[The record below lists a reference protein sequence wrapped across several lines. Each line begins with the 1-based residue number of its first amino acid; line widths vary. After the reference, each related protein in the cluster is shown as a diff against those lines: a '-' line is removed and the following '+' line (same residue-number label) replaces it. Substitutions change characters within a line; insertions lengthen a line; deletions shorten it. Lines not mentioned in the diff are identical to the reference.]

1 MAITNLYS
9 NLPGHL
15 VEFKDGGLSL
25 RNSTVP
31 TGAKSIL
38 ILGTATDGPINEP
51 VAIDIDTVA
60 KLFGEDYTTDSA
72 GNQVPNG
79 TTLTKYAR
87 QAYKAGFSDIRC
99 MRVTG
104 TQAAASIAALAS
116 TTEEIKDATP
126 MVIVANGNDVISGS
140 DVEIDWPV
148 DGTWD
153 PANEYPIVTNIQGTY
168 YSQNAGTAGGYGN
181 YANGDKANFLLSSD
195 SVSAKGQ
202 IHVTASY
209 ALVNTGLKTLTNTDG
224 ITIAQNGVESTTGDC
239 IMVIT
244 VPADKVA
251 DIYDLAWDGQT
262 LGVDG
267 NDNMGVEVEPSEV
280 VEVNGGLYPVY
291 NVIKVNI
298 DGTAITGDVTVD
310 AAGNYLV
317 TFTDAGSAGTPN
329 YSDANTITFEYK
341 NITQELTEANG
352 NGFSTDVAVANFYT
366 PLTVTLEKE
375 AAAGEDIVLY
385 GANGTTVLGKLSDG
399 SGIVTL
405 DAATNTV
412 KVNLSAV
419 AENVS
424 LTNYQVGANLTL
436 GYKYIETV
444 NTTEEVRF
452 VSNYGGSVYN
462 QCSVTVEEITD
473 KDGNVGKLI
482 TLTKPQSKLYST
494 NEAPLQY
501 TSFQYPTFGQL
512 KEAIES
518 NIVSPLNNVFSVET
532 NADDALVA
540 NLTAPFS
547 ANFAGGT
554 DGINPSN
561 DDYFQALSG
570 TRNEEGYLLQQ
581 GAYQILEN
589 YSCDYIYV
597 AGIYSDSTVSP
608 KLSVVP
614 QPFHYELA
622 LLCAVLTYRTKMTHG
637 FIDVKPNTNT
647 TLVGIQKWVDKL
659 LALPNEFLMRDN
671 EGNIIYDEDN
681 NPMDIGWYTSCVV
694 GAQPLCTSATL
705 GNYYGSP
712 AIAYAALNASLAAYS
727 APTNK
732 KVPGC
737 SAMRFKLSNKQMND
751 LTGKRMVCFKYKG
764 EGTSTAST
772 VPYVVDGATCGLKTS
787 DYTRLTTVKVV
798 TQVVDEV
805 REVSD
810 PFIGEPNTVEQRNA
824 LAALISKRLSYLK
837 EKGVIQYY
845 EFEISATNY
854 QVLLG
859 ECSIALTLVAPQ
871 ELRKITTVVALRA
884 AA

>member
-25 RNSTVP
+25 RNSSVP
-31 TGAKSIL
+31 TGVKSIL
-38 ILGTATDGPINEP
+38 ILGTATDGPLNEP

-87 QAYKAGFSDIRC
+87 QAYKAGFNDIRC

-104 TQAAASIAALAS
+104 TQAFANIAALTS
-116 TTEEIKDATP
+116 TKEEIKDATSIS
-126 MVIVANGNDVISGS
+126 VVANGNDAITGTN
-140 DVEIDWPV
+140 VEIDWPV
-148 DGTWD
+148 TWD
-153 PANEYPIVTNIQGTY
+153 TENEYPVVTDVQGTY
-168 YSQNAGTAGGYGN
+168 YSQNVGTASGVSN
-181 YANGDKANFLLSSD
+181 YAQGHKARFLLSEN

-209 ALVNTGLKTLTNTDG
+209 ALVNKGLKTLTSDVDN
-224 ITIAQNGVESTTGDC
+224 ITIAQTDADV
-239 IMVIT
+239 VIT
-244 VPADKVA
+244 VPANKVA
-251 DIYDLAWDGQT
+251 DMYDLAWTNQT
-262 LGVDG
+262 LGVDTQ
-267 NDNMGVEVEPSEV
+267 DSVGVEFAAEEV
-280 VEVNGGLYPVY
+280 VAVNPTAVYPTY

-298 DGTAITGDVTVD
+298 DGTPVTDAVVTTD
-310 AAGNYLV
+310 AAGNYV
-317 TFTDAGSAGTPN
+317 ISFTDVTGTT
-329 YSDANTITFEYK
+329 YSDANIVTFEYK
-341 NITQELTEANG
+341 NITQELTG
-352 NGFSTDVAVANFYT
+352 TNGFSTNIAVADFYT
-366 PLTVTLEKE
+366 PITVTLEND
-375 AAAGEDIVLY
+375 ATAGEDIILY
-385 GANGTTVLGKLSDG
+385 AANGTTVLGKLSDG
-399 SGIVTL
+399 NGVITL
-405 DAATNTV
+405 EADNKTV
-412 KVNLSAV
+412 KVDLSAI
-419 AENVS
+419 ADTVS
-424 LTNYQVGANLTL
+424 LTNYQVGTTFTL
-436 GYKYIETV
+436 GYKYTETIEE
-444 NTTEEVRF
+444 TEEVRF
-452 VSNYGGSVYN
+452 VSTYGGSVYN

-473 KDGNVGKLI
+473 ADGNVGKLI
-482 TLTKPQSKLYST
+482 TLTKPQSKMYST

-501 TSFQYPTFGQL
+501 SSFQYPTFGQL

-518 NIVSPLNNVFSVET
+518 TMVSPLNNVFAVET

-540 NLTAPFS
+540 NLTAPFT
-547 ANFAGGT
+547 ATFAGGT

-570 TRNEEGYLLQQ
+570 IRNEEGYLIQQ

-608 KLSVVP
+608 KLSVIP

-671 EGNIIYDEDN
+671 EGNVIYDEDN

-764 EGTSTAST
+764 EGTSSAST
-772 VPYVVDGATCGLKTS
+772 IPYVVDGATCGLASS

>member
-1 MAITNLYS
+1 M
-9 NLPGHL
+9 
-15 VEFKDGGLSL
+15 
-25 RNSTVP
+25 
-31 TGAKSIL
+31 
-38 ILGTATDGPINEP
+38 
-51 VAIDIDTVA
+51 
-60 KLFGEDYTTDSA
+60 
-72 GNQVPNG
+72 
-79 TTLTKYAR
+79 
-87 QAYKAGFSDIRC
+87 
-99 MRVTG
+99 
-104 TQAAASIAALAS
+104 
-116 TTEEIKDATP
+116 
-126 MVIVANGNDVISGS
+126 
-140 DVEIDWPV
+140 
-148 DGTWD
+148 
-153 PANEYPIVTNIQGTY
+153 
-168 YSQNAGTAGGYGN
+168 
-181 YANGDKANFLLSSD
+181 
-195 SVSAKGQ
+195 
-202 IHVTASY
+202 
-209 ALVNTGLKTLTNTDG
+209 
-224 ITIAQNGVESTTGDC
+224 
-239 IMVIT
+239 
-244 VPADKVA
+244 
-251 DIYDLAWDGQT
+251 
-262 LGVDG
+262 
-267 NDNMGVEVEPSEV
+267 
-280 VEVNGGLYPVY
+280 
-291 NVIKVNI
+291 
-298 DGTAITGDVTVD
+298 
-310 AAGNYLV
+310 
-317 TFTDAGSAGTPN
+317 
-329 YSDANTITFEYK
+329 
-341 NITQELTEANG
+341 
-352 NGFSTDVAVANFYT
+352 
-366 PLTVTLEKE
+366 
-375 AAAGEDIVLY
+375 
-385 GANGTTVLGKLSDG
+385 
-399 SGIVTL
+399 
-405 DAATNTV
+405 
-412 KVNLSAV
+412 
-419 AENVS
+419 
-424 LTNYQVGANLTL
+424 
-436 GYKYIETV
+436 
-444 NTTEEVRF
+444 
-452 VSNYGGSVYN
+452 
-462 QCSVTVEEITD
+462 
-473 KDGNVGKLI
+473 
-482 TLTKPQSKLYST
+482 YST
-494 NEAPLQY
+494 NEASLQY
-501 TSFQYPTFGQL
+501 SSFQYPTFGQL

-518 NIVSPLNNVFSVET
+518 RMVSPLNNVFTVET

-547 ANFAGGT
+547 ATFAGGT

-570 TRNEEGYLLQQ
+570 KRNEEGYLLEQ

-671 EGNIIYDEDN
+671 DGNIIYDEDN

-732 KVPGC
+732 KIPGC

-764 EGTSTAST
+764 EGTSSAST
-772 VPYVVDGATCGLKTS
+772 IPYVVDGATCGLTTS

-871 ELRKITTVVALRA
+871 ELRKITTVVALKA

>member
-60 KLFGEDYTTDSA
+60 KLFGEDYTTDSV

-104 TQAAASIAALAS
+104 TQAFATTSALTSVA
-116 TTEEIKDATP
+116 EEVKDANP
-126 MVIVANGNDVISGS
+126 IVVVANGNNSISGT

-148 DGTWD
+148 AGAWD
-153 PANEYPIVTNIQGTY
+153 ETNEYPIVTNIQGTH
-168 YSQNAGTAGGYGN
+168 YSQNVGTAGGNGN
-181 YANGDKANFLLSSD
+181 YTKGEKARFLLSKD

-202 IHVTASY
+202 IRVTASY
-209 ALVNTGLKTLTNTDG
+209 ALVNKNLNAITNTDG
-224 ITIAQNGVESTTGDC
+224 ITIAQKDVDDNGDC

-244 VPADKVA
+244 VPAAAVA
-251 DIYDLAWDGQT
+251 DMYNLAWTNQT
-262 LGVDG
+262 MGVDTEDDLGVQFAA
-267 NDNMGVEVEPSEV
+267 NEV
-280 VEVNGGLYPVY
+280 VAVNPNATYPVY
-291 NVIKVNI
+291 NVIKVDI
-298 DGTAITGDVTVD
+298 DGNAITGEITTD
-310 AAGNYLV
+310 ADGNYLV
-317 TFTDAGSAGTPN
+317 TFTDAGSNGTPT

-341 NITQELTEANG
+341 NITQELTG
-352 NGFSTDVAVANFYT
+352 VNGFTTDVSVADFYTPISVELAEVAVAS
-366 PLTVTLEKE
+366 
-375 AAAGEDIVLY
+375 EDIVLY
-385 GANGTTVLGKLSDG
+385 AANGTTVLGKLSDA
-399 SGIVTL
+399 SGVITL
-405 DAATNTV
+405 DEATNTV
-412 KVNLSAV
+412 NINLSAV
-419 AENVS
+419 ADSVS
-424 LTNYQVGANLTL
+424 ITSYSAGSNLTL
-436 GYKYIETV
+436 KYKYINTV
-444 NTTEEVRF
+444 TSTEEIRF

-473 KDGNVGKLI
+473 ESGNVGKLI
-482 TLTKPQSKLYST
+482 TLTKPQNKMYST

-512 KEAIES
+512 KDAIES
-518 NIVSPLNNVFSVET
+518 TIVSPLNNVFSVET

-764 EGTSTAST
+764 EGTSSAST
-772 VPYVVDGATCGLKTS
+772 TPYVVDGATCGLKTS

>member
-51 VAIDIDTVA
+51 VAIDVDTVA

-87 QAYKAGFSDIRC
+87 EAYKAGFNDIRC

-104 TQAAASIAALAS
+104 TQATASVSALSS
-116 TTEEIKDATP
+116 TTEEIKDAAP
-126 MVIVANGNDVISGS
+126 IVITANGNNEISGT

-148 DGTWD
+148 ASAWD
-153 PANEYPIVTNIQGTY
+153 AANEYPIVKTIQASY
-168 YSQNAGTAGGYGN
+168 YSQNIGTAGSNGN
-181 YANGDKANFLLSSD
+181 YTNGEKAKFLLSPG

-202 IHVTASY
+202 IRVTASY
-209 ALVNTGLKTLTNTDG
+209 ELVNKNLKALTNVDG
-224 ITIAQNGVESTTGDC
+224 ITIAQNGVDDNGDC

-244 VPADKVA
+244 VPADKIT
-251 DIYDLAWDGQT
+251 DIYHLAWDGQT
-262 LGVDG
+262 LGVADH
-267 NDNMGVEVEPSEV
+267 DNLGVEVVPGEV
-280 VEVNGGLYPVY
+280 VEVNGGLYPIY

-298 DGTAITGDVTVD
+298 DGTPITGDVDIDVN
-310 AAGNYLV
+310 GNYLV
-317 TFTDAGSAGTPN
+317 TFTEVGSAGTPS
-329 YSDANTITFEYK
+329 YSDVNTITFEYK
-341 NITQELTEANG
+341 NITQELTGANG
-352 NGFSTDVAVANFYT
+352 FTTDVAVADFYT
-366 PLTVTLEKE
+366 PVTATLVQKP
-375 AAAGEDIVLY
+375 AVDEDIILY
-385 GANGTTVLGKLSDG
+385 AANGTTVLGKLSDNNG
-399 SGIVTL
+399 VITL
-405 DAATNTV
+405 GADNTV
-412 KVNLSAV
+412 QIDLSAIADNVNLTS
-419 AENVS
+419 
-424 LTNYQVGANLTL
+424 YQVGTSLTL
-436 GYKYIETV
+436 GYKYTETV
-444 NTTEEVRF
+444 DVTEEVTF
-452 VSNYGGSVYN
+452 VCNYGGSVYN
-462 QCSVTVEEITD
+462 QATVTVEDITD
-473 KDGNVGKLI
+473 KEGNAGKLI

-518 NIVSPLNNVFSVET
+518 TTVSPLNNVFSIET
-532 NADDALVA
+532 NAEDALVA
-540 NLTAPFS
+540 NLTAPFTAS
-547 ANFAGGT
+547 FAGGT
-554 DGINPSN
+554 DGVNPSN
-561 DDYFQALSG
+561 DEYFQALSG
-570 TRNEEGYLLQQ
+570 TRNEEGYLLKQ

-608 KLSVVP
+608 KLSVIP

-764 EGTSTAST
+764 EGTASAST
-772 VPYVVDGATCGLKTS
+772 TPYVVDGATCGLATS

>member
-25 RNSTVP
+25 RNNTVP

-104 TQAAASIAALAS
+104 TQASASVAALSS
-116 TTEEIKDATP
+116 TVEEVKDAVAKE
-126 MVIVANGNDVISGS
+126 VIANGNDRIDNA

-148 DGTWD
+148 TWD
-153 PANEYPIVTNIQGTY
+153 TTNEYPVVTNVQGTY
-168 YSQNAGTAGGYGN
+168 YSQNVGTAAGTGN
-181 YANGDKANFLLSSD
+181 YANGQKARFLLSKD

-202 IHVTASY
+202 IRVTASY
-209 ALVNTGLKTLTNTDG
+209 ALVNKGFKAITNADG
-224 ITIAQNGVESTTGDC
+224 ITITQSGNDV
-239 IMVIT
+239 VIT
-244 VPADKVA
+244 VPANQIA
-251 DIYDLAWDGQT
+251 DMYNLAWTDQS
-262 LGVDG
+262 LGVDTQ
-267 NDNMGVEVEPSEV
+267 DDAGVDFVAGDV
-280 VEVNGGLYPVY
+280 VAVNPTAAYPTY
-291 NVIKVNI
+291 NVIKVDI
-298 DGTAITGDVTVD
+298 DGVPVTGAVVTTNVNGD
-310 AAGNYLV
+310 YLV
-317 TFTDAGSAGTPN
+317 SFTDATGTT
-329 YSDANTITFEYK
+329 YSSANTITFEYK
-341 NITQELTEANG
+341 NITQELTG
-352 NGFSTDVAVANFYT
+352 VNGFTTDVAVTDFYT
-366 PLTVTLEKE
+366 PVIVELDHE
-375 AAAGEDIVLY
+375 AAVSEDIVLY
-385 GANGTTVLGKLSDG
+385 AANGTTVLSKLSDG
-399 SGIVTL
+399 NGVITL
-405 DAATNTV
+405 EADNKTV
-412 KVNLSAV
+412 KVNFSAIPE
-419 AENVS
+419 AVS
-424 LTNYQVGANLTL
+424 LTNYQVGTKLLL
-436 GYKYIETV
+436 GYKYIEIV
-444 NTTEEVRF
+444 ESTEEVRF
-452 VSNYGGSVYN
+452 ISTYGGSVYN
-462 QCSVTVEEITD
+462 QCTITVEEITD
-473 KDGNVGKLI
+473 VNGNVGKLI
-482 TLTKPQSKLYST
+482 TLTKPQSKMYST
-494 NEAPLQY
+494 NEAPLKY
-501 TSFQYPTFGQL
+501 SSFVYPTFGQL

-518 NIVSPLNNVFSVET
+518 TIVSPLNNVFAVET

-540 NLTAPFS
+540 NLTAPFT
-547 ANFAGGT
+547 ATFTGGT

-570 TRNEEGYLLQQ
+570 IRNEEGYLIQQ

-608 KLSVVP
+608 KLSVIP

-705 GNYYGSP
+705 GNHYGSP

-764 EGTSTAST
+764 EGTSSAST
-772 VPYVVDGATCGLKTS
+772 TPYVVDGATCGLSTS

-884 AA
+884 SA

>member
-104 TQAAASIAALAS
+104 TQASANIAALAS
-116 TTEEIKDATP
+116 KVEEVKDATP
-126 MVIVANGNDVISGS
+126 VLFVTNGNDKISGT

-148 DGTWD
+148 TWD
-153 PANEYPIVTNIQGTY
+153 ADNEYPIVTNVQGTY
-168 YSQNAGTAGGYGN
+168 YSQNIGTGAVNGN
-181 YANGDKANFLLSSD
+181 YANGSKARFLLNKD
-195 SVSAKGQ
+195 VASAKGQ
-202 IHVTASY
+202 IRVTASY
-209 ALVNTGLKTLTNTDG
+209 ALVNKNLKAITNADG
-224 ITIAQNGVESTTGDC
+224 ITIAQNGNDV
-239 IMVIT
+239 VIT
-244 VPADKVA
+244 VPAAQIA
-251 DIYDLAWDGQT
+251 DMYNLAWTDQS
-262 LGVDG
+262 LGVSTQDDNGVDFAPG
-267 NDNMGVEVEPSEV
+267 NV
-280 VEVNGGLYPVY
+280 VAVNPTTAYPTY
-291 NVIKVNI
+291 NVIKVDI
-298 DGTAITGDVTVD
+298 DGVPVTGAVVTTD
-310 AAGNYLV
+310 ADGNYLV
-317 TFTDAGSAGTPN
+317 SFADTTGTT
-329 YSDANTITFEYK
+329 YSNANTVTFEYK
-341 NITQELTEANG
+341 NIVQELTGANG
-352 NGFSTDVAVANFYT
+352 FTTDVAIADFYT
-366 PLTVTLEKE
+366 PITITLDHE
-375 AAAGEDIVLY
+375 AAADQDIVLY
-385 GANGTTVLGKLSDG
+385 AANGTTVLGKLSDANG
-399 SGIVTL
+399 VITL
-405 DAATNTV
+405 ESANTV
-412 KVNLSAV
+412 KVNLSAI
-419 AENVS
+419 AETVS
-424 LTNYQVGANLTL
+424 LTSYQVGTTLAL
-436 GYKYIETV
+436 GYKYVEVV
-444 NTTEEVRF
+444 NSTEEISF
-452 VSNYGGSVYN
+452 VSTYGGSVYN
-462 QCSVTVEEITD
+462 QCTVTVEEITD
-473 KDGNVGKLI
+473 ANGNVGKLI
-482 TLTKPQSKLYST
+482 TLTKPQSKMYST

-501 TSFQYPTFGQL
+501 SSFVYPTFGQL

-518 NIVSPLNNVFSVET
+518 TIVSPLNNVFAVET

-547 ANFAGGT
+547 ATFTGGT

-570 TRNEEGYLLQQ
+570 VRNEEGYLIQQ

-608 KLSVVP
+608 KLSVIP

-671 EGNIIYDEDN
+671 DGNIIYDEDN

-705 GNYYGSP
+705 GNHYGSP

-764 EGTSTAST
+764 EGTSSAST
-772 VPYVVDGATCGLKTS
+772 TPYVVDGATCGLSTS

-884 AA
+884 SA